1 MRMWLKGG
9 VLALVLWAQNALAGT
24 VLVVG
29 DSISAAFGLETE
41 QGWVQ
46 LLRER
51 IAETGKELAVVNAS
65 VSGDTSAGGLSR
77 LDSLLAEHRPQV
89 VIIELGGNDG
99 LRGQAPAQLQQ
110 NLARMVD
117 KSRQAGAEVLLLGM
131 QLPPNY
137 GRRYTEA
144 FAEVFSQVAQ
154 DKQVALVPF
163 FLEGVGG
170 VASMM
175 QPDGIHPAARAQARL
190 LQNVWPALEPLL

>member
-1 MRMWLKGG
+1 
-9 VLALVLWAQNALAGT
+9 

-51 IAETGKELAVVNAS
+51 IAETGKEHAVVNAS

-170 VASMM
+170 VPGMM
-175 QPDGIHPAARAQARL
+175 QADGIHPGEPAQAL
-190 LQNVWPALEPLL
+190 LLDNVWPSLEPLL

>member
-1 MRMWLKGG
+1 M
-9 VLALVLWAQNALAGT
+9 
-24 VLVVG
+24 
-29 DSISAAFGLETE
+29 
-41 QGWVQ
+41 
-46 LLRER
+46 
-51 IAETGKELAVVNAS
+51 
-65 VSGDTSAGGLSR
+65 
-77 LDSLLAEHRPQV
+77 
-89 VIIELGGNDG
+89 IIELGGNDG